1 MLNKP
6 VEPAALQI
14 LQKLDYSTYSYPG
27 LPAEDQVSQLI
38 RVAERLGRNLLQPK
52 EIPGQARDEE

>member
-1 MLNKP
+1 MLEKP
-6 VEPAALQI
+6 VESVAMQI
-14 LQKLDYSTYSYPG
+14 LQELDYRTYSYPL

-38 RVAERLGRNLLQPK
+38 RVAERLDRNLLQQK